1 MLIECAT
8 AEVADAAKRKETTMR
23 QIPEGLQNEP
33 LHSARNTGENAL
45 DGVALNA
52 MVYVYGHGPTKN
64 PFYEEARAVNT
75 TAEGALLILSA
86 PVNRGQKLLL
96 MDATGQDPVEAQVVR
111 TRTLGSQMFE
121 VEVAFPVPRPDF
133 WRPLQAGAKRKHGAE
148 KRRSPRI
155 GLTRGM
161 TIAWQGT
168 RQHDISRVS
177 SLSLGGLFIEAAEP
191 APAGDTLQVQFDI
204 PGGAVR
210 GQAVVRRSIKG
221 KGMGVEFTELPAGS
235 RAGLN
240 ELLQKLLG
248 DTRNRRSWPVEPA
261 GSI

>member
-1 MLIECAT
+1 
-8 AEVADAAKRKETTMR
+8 MR
-23 QIPEGLQNEP
+23 QILEGLQNEP
-33 LHSARNTGENAL
+33 VNSALSTGENAS

-52 MVYVYGHGPTKN
+52 TVNVYGHGPTKN

-86 PVNRGQKLLL
+86 ALSRGQKLLL
-96 MDATGQDPVEAQVVR
+96 INGAGQDPVEAQVVR
-111 TRTLGSQMFE
+111 TRTLGAQMFE
-121 VEVAFPVPRPDF
+121 VEVAFPVSRPDF
-133 WRPLQAGAKRKHGAE
+133 WRPFRGVAKSNHGAE

-168 RQHDISRVS
+168 RQHDISCVS

-221 KGMGVEFTELPAGS
+221 KGMGVEFTELSAGS
-235 RAGLN
+235 RAKLN

-248 DTRNRRSWPVEPA
+248 DTRNRRS
-261 GSI
+261 